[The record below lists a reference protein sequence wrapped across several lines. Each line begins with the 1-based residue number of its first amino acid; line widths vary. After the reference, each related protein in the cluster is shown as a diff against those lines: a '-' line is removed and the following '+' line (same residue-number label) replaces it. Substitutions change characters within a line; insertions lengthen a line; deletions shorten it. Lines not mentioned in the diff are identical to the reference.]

1 MTTRQWITL
10 ELLFLANL
18 LVAAILAIIA
28 LAQGWRPVSAGAGL
42 NGLAESIA
50 TATQLPT
57 DTSAPPTSDLTDSPT
72 LTPAPT
78 LSFTPTITRTPSNTP
93 TPVTTPGF
101 IPPTLTPVPAL
112 PDQARVSGVVGHA
125 QTLSL
130 SCESRSAADW
140 AAFFGFTIDELEF
153 LYRLPVS
160 DNPDTGFVGDV
171 NGKWGRIPPDAY
183 GVHADPV
190 AALLREYGVSA
201 EARHGMT
208 WDDLRGE
215 IAAGRPAV
223 AWVVGHVTTV
233 SQPALYTAPD
243 GSTAIVAPY
252 EHTVIVTGYT
262 ADKVLILD
270 GRKIYFRPLEMFLGS
285 WGVLG
290 NMAIVAE
297 K

>member
-1 MTTRQWITL
+1 M
-10 ELLFLANL
+10 LFLANL
-18 LVAAILAIIA
+18 LVAAFLAIIA

-42 NGLAESIA
+42 DDLADSIA
-50 TATQLPT
+50 TATQLLT
-57 DTSAPPTSDLTDSPT
+57 DTRAPPTSALAASPT

-78 LSFTPTITRTPSNTP
+78 PSFIPTITRTPSNTP
-93 TPVTTPGF
+93 TPVTTHGF
-101 IPPTLTPVPAL
+101 IPPTSTPEFAL

-140 AAFFGFTIDELEF
+140 AGFFGFSIDELEF
-153 LYRLPVS
+153 FSRLPVS
-160 DNPDTGFVGDV
+160 NNPDTGFVGDV
-171 NGKWGRIPPDAY
+171 NGKWGQTPPDAY
-183 GVHADPV
+183 GAHADPV

-215 IAAGRPAV
+215 IAAGRPVV

-233 SQPALYTAPD
+233 SQPLLYTAPD

-252 EHTVIVTGYT
+252 EHTVLVTGYT
-262 ADKVLILD
+262 SDRVLILD
-270 GRKIYFRPLEMFLGS
+270 GAKIYYRPLEMFLGS

-290 NMAIVAE
+290 NMAIVAGR
-297 K
+297 